1 MKTKLF
7 VSVLATASLFL
18 SCSNDKKT
26 AEQAKANANIKSDII
41 IENTKIRTGISAE
54 DEERSFIMVTGKSL
68 LDGTATVKTTNIKGE
83 EIHCESFPA
92 KKLIN
97 QEYKTANSTLKES
110 HIMENVQNYFEVN
123 HSRDL
128 AKS

>member
-7 VSVLATASLFL
+7 VSVLATAALFL

-26 AEQAKANANIKSDII
+26 TEQGLANTQIKSDII
-41 IENTKIRTGISAE
+41 IENTKIRTGISAA
-54 DEERSFIMVTGKSL
+54 DEERSFIIVTGKSL
-68 LDGTATVKTTNIKGE
+68 LNGTATVKTTNLKGE

-92 KKLIN
+92 KQLID

-123 HSRDL
+123 HSNDL